1 MPDAQKVDPSPEG
14 IRGLRKRL
22 RMTQAE
28 LASRLG
34 YSRNYVTLMETGAKP
49 ITDEVAY
56 KLTAML
62 TSATHPVAEVREVPA
77 AYGCRIPTDC
87 DLPAQ
92 LEQVRAELRDVKGK
106 LDTLLGLLGGPLRSA
121 VGLDEAGKERAG

>member
-14 IRGLRKRL
+14 IRGLRKHL

-56 KLTAML
+56 KLTSML
-62 TSATHPVAEVREVPA
+62 TSATHPVAEVRETPA

-87 DLPAQ
+87 DLPARLDQ
-92 LEQVRAELRDVKGK
+92 MQAELHDLKGK
-106 LDTLLGLLGGPLRSA
+106 MDTLLGLLGGPLRSA
-121 VGLDEAGKERAG
+121 VGLDKDGKDRAV